1 MVVSSN
7 SEVFVLSRPHGTVR
21 GGGIARTYTDV
32 DEASAA
38 LRAGE
43 IRSLTGAI
51 PFDVRDRA
59 ALVAPARLAFDP
71 SPLAGSAPLTRR
83 AISTVLHP
91 DADEHRERIAHAIK
105 RIVAG
110 DVEKVVLARSV
121 DLLLD
126 QKVQPLELL
135 DALAG
140 GNVEHNA
147 FAVDLDAA
155 TGSGSW
161 LLGASPE
168 VLLRKSGSTV
178 LCHPYAGSAPRSA
191 DPAEDEA
198 TAERLAASAKDLAEH
213 AFVVDHLRERLSHLC
228 DDVDA
233 PSTPRLQSTG
243 EVWHLA
249 TPIRATLRDPSTT
262 ALDLALLLGPT
273 PAVCGTP
280 SDVAAQIIRDV
291 EGERGFYAGSVGW
304 CDAAGDGEWMVAIRC
319 LELAGDRRNLRTWAG
334 GGIVEGSDPQAE
346 LVETGFKLRT
356 VLNALGIAELP

>member
-1 MVVSSN
+1 M
-7 SEVFVLSRPHGTVR
+7 LSRPHGTVR
-21 GGGIARTYTDV
+21 GEGVVEAFTDV

-38 LRAGE
+38 LRAGKVTA
-43 IRSLTGAI
+43 LTGAI
-51 PFDVRDRA
+51 PFDRRDRA
-59 ALVAPARLAFDP
+59 ALVAPARLDV
-71 SPLAGSAPLTRR
+71 SPTPLVGGPPTARR
-83 AISTVLHP
+83 AISTVFHP
-91 DADEHRERIAHAIK
+91 DTEEHRERIAHAVK

-110 DVEKVVLARSV
+110 DVDKVVLARSV
-121 DLLLD
+121 EMLLD
-126 QKVQPLELL
+126 EKVDPLELL
-135 DALAG
+135 DAFAG

-147 FAVDLDAA
+147 FGVDLDAA

-168 VLLRKSGSTV
+168 VLLRKSGATV
-178 LCHPYAGSAPRSA
+178 TCHPYAGSAPRSA
-191 DPAEDEA
+191 DPVTDRA
-198 TAERLAASAKDLAEH
+198 TAERLTASTKDLAEH
-213 AFVVDHLRERLSHLC
+213 AFVVGHIRERLSHLC

-249 TPIRATLRDPSTT
+249 TPIHATLRDPSTT

-304 CDAAGDGEWMVAIRC
+304 CNADGDGEWMVAIRC
-319 LELAGDRRNLRTWAG
+319 LELAADRRNVRTWAG
-334 GGIVEGSDPQAE
+334 GGIVEHSDPQAE
-346 LVETGFKLRT
+346 LEETTFKLRT
-356 VLNALGIAELP
+356 VLNALGLGGD